1 MSSSVP
7 GSGSNFGN
15 LASFLNSNREG
26 SSRVSSAAA
35 GRYEDAVL
43 RLDNLFE
50 EALRKG
56 KSGSPD
62 SDPILKDVK
71 ETRHG
76 KAVLN
81 NFVGCLGADLFS
93 KDMIEERG
101 YDGAPS
107 EGGNLFASFLKLK
120 GKLSE
125 GIRDSDLLPQE
136 RGIVLDAD
144 LLGLIDQAEQDAKE
158 RCQGGELKAKREC
171 IRRLFGIVGRAWKNM
186 HLSCRKNRPKDE
198 DIAQFQ
204 SAFSRLSKE
213 GSTWREVMKRAGTL
227 PKEGDINLIKFFLQ
241 CTQEEKSSSFG
252 LLWWPGAGDDLKRLQ
267 GLFVETCNILE
278 ERAEIEAS
286 PAFKDFQS
294 QLKTLGRKGE
304 SINSLKSLCRSAG
317 ISSDK
322 MGLVCGFSDPGS
334 GRFWKGKDEDSLN
347 VALMALKEVIASRN
361 RSQTKEVI
369 VSSAEQQNVS
379 ISAPLAPASIVK
391 EIASIE
397 KRTTIHRDRFLNLC
411 KRVVGLVGN
420 IPGEEL
426 HGRVEDLVF
435 KPRTGNKREFSESV
449 NNYLN
454 KKLAANMRASFS
466 TFARAFFKAEA
477 GDLYDDKIGD
487 LVSSKHFA
495 SVKSLWSKK

>member
-26 SSRVSSAAA
+26 SSRALTRAA
-35 GRYEDAVL
+35 GRADIFSFFFAKALENTSRLADAGLSFGDDLPLVM
-43 RLDNLFE
+43 
-50 EALRKG
+50 
-56 KSGSPD
+56 
-62 SDPILKDVK
+62 KDVQK
-71 ETRHG
+71 ARHG
-76 KAVLN
+76 KVLGD
-81 NFVGCLGADLFS
+81 FVGKLAFAG
-93 KDMIEERG
+93 ITERELHNK
-101 YDGAPS
+101 APS
-107 EGGNLFASFLKLK
+107 KKLDDSFLEEL
-120 GKLSE
+120 LELE
-125 GIRDSDLLPQE
+125 GVLLNAIKKSNFLLPQE
-136 RGIVLDAD
+136 RVILEKNLSGFVK
-144 LLGLIDQAEQDAKE
+144 QSVKE
-158 RCQGGELKAKREC
+158 ACHEGELEVKEY
-171 IRRLFGIVGRAWKNM
+171 IVGQLFESLDNKWEKI
-186 HLSCRKNRPKDE
+186 HSKCQENRPE
-198 DIAQFQ
+198 DRDINRFQ
-204 SAFSRLSKE
+204 SVFLEMLKKE
-213 GSTWREVMKRAGTL
+213 KKDCLWEEVMKRAGTL
-227 PKEGDINLIKFFLQ
+227 PKEGDVNLIKFFLQ

-267 GLFVETCNILE
+267 GLFVETCDILE

-304 SINSLKSLCRSAG
+304 NINSLKSLCRSAG